1 MSVQRK
7 SYRSWPLIRH
17 VRMAQGFAPHVVHHV
32 RKGEVMLRCASLVVL
47 VTLLLHVDIV
57 SMQESYPIMER
68 VAQNIIQH
76 DQTASC
82 QDVVQQQ
89 TQLIS
94 LVQSGTNPYI
104 KEPGNFCGGATASI
118 RPSRRERVASP

>member
-1 MSVQRK
+1 M
-7 SYRSWPLIRH
+7 
-17 VRMAQGFAPHVVHHV
+17 
-32 RKGEVMLRCASLVVL
+32 
-47 VTLLLHVDIV
+47 TLLLHVDIV

-118 RPSRRERVASP
+118 RPSRRERVAHLHEPEESRRIGITTDAIRPLEVA